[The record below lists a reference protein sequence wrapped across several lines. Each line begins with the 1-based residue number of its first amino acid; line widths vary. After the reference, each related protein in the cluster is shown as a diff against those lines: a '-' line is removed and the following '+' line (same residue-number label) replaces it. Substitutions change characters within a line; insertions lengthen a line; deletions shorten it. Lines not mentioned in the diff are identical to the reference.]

1 MIAMAQR
8 LCEHK
13 GPEVSDQRDEFY
25 QPWLREPTAPQAAPI
40 KRRYEPEADAPLAR
54 EEDLPLGVDLSG
66 YVIDEAPTKPLPDR
80 VKPLA
85 RAAGDSAARLWAASC
100 RGAGQF
106 ADWTIMLGAQ
116 ADVPSRLAALEIP
129 RRTGEVVQ
137 RGGQILAA
145 AGRAIGAGAVRLGGA
160 SGRGLSAA
168 GRQALG
174 GIERAA
180 AQGKAAGE
188 KGIAKLRPET
198 PSPPALPGSGLD
210 RLLAAETGAQPPAPG
225 DAGNLPL
232 FSAPQP
238 TAVSGGE
245 RVIASAVPP
254 PAAAQPMVSS
264 HERPAV
270 SSAPIPRETADKSG
284 GSGRIA
290 GNVADMPRW
299 VPMGVAALLL
309 LALSFWLGSLFGGGG
324 MDRAEV
330 EQIVSETIMANPQI
344 IPQALEKHQANQMA
358 AVIDSIRPALEKP
371 FSGAWIGNA
380 KGDVTLTIFTDY
392 GCVFCRA
399 SVADIDRLV
408 REDKGVKVVFR
419 ELPIIAP
426 QSKDA
431 AIAALAA
438 ARQGK
443 YDGFH
448 HAMFAAPSLDREAI
462 DAASIR
468 AGVILDGRSDAN
480 ADVRQFE
487 REIDNNLAL
496 AQQLGIDGTPS
507 WVIGSRLMQ
516 GAVGFDELEMAVATA
531 RGAD

>member
-1 MIAMAQR
+1 MIAVAQR
-8 LCEHK
+8 PREHK

-25 QPWLREPTAPQAAPI
+25 QPWLREPASPQAVPV
-40 KRRYEPEADAPLAR
+40 KRRYEPDADAPLAR
-54 EEDLPLGVDLSG
+54 DEDLPLGVDLSG
-66 YVIDEAPTKPLPDR
+66 YVLDEVPAKPLPDR
-80 VKPLA
+80 VKPVA
-85 RAAGDSAARLWAASC
+85 RAAGDGAARLWAASR

-106 ADWTIMLGAQ
+106 ADWTIRLGAQ
-116 ADVPSRLAALEIP
+116 ADVPKRLAALEIP
-129 RRTGEVVQ
+129 RRTGVAAQ
-137 RGGQILAA
+137 RGGMLLAA
-145 AGRAIGAGAVRLGGA
+145 AGRAIGAGAVRLGAA
-160 SGRGLSAA
+160 SGRGLSVA

-188 KGIAKLRPET
+188 KGMAKLRPET
-198 PSPPALPGSGLD
+198 PAPPPPPGSGLD
-210 RLLAAETGAQPPAPG
+210 RLLAAETNAQAPAPG
-225 DAGNLPL
+225 DAGSLPL

-238 TAVSGGE
+238 APASSGE
-245 RVIASAVPP
+245 RVIASAAPP
-254 PAAAQPMVSS
+254 PAAQPMVSAD
-264 HERPAV
+264 ERPAQ
-270 SSAPIPRETADKSG
+270 SSAPISRGAADKSG
-284 GSGRIA
+284 GA
-290 GNVADMPRW
+290 GGIGGIFAEMPRW
-299 VPMGVAALLL
+299 LPWGAAAILL
-309 LALSFWLGSLFGGGG
+309 LALSFWAGSRIGGGG

-330 EQIVSETIMANPQI
+330 EQIVAETIMANPQI
-344 IPQALEKHQANQMA
+344 IPQALEKYQANQMA
-358 AVIDSIRPALEKP
+358 AAIDTIRPALEKP

-399 SVADIDRLV
+399 SVPDVDRLV

-443 YDGFH
+443 YDAFH
-448 HAMFAAPSLDREAI
+448 HAMFAAPGLDREAI
-462 DAASIR
+462 DAASTR

-480 ADVRQFE
+480 ADVRLFE

-496 AQQLGIDGTPS
+496 AQQLGINGTPS
-507 WVIGSRLMQ
+507 WVVGSRLMQ
-516 GAVGFDELEMAVATA
+516 GAVGYSELKKAVAAA
-531 RGAD
+531 RAAD